1 MKTPIISI
9 KNLTKDFKIPKRNIE
24 VLKGVDFDIYEGEYI
39 LIFGPSG
46 CGKTTLLNLILGLE
60 TPTEGEIIIAGKSM
74 GKLLPFERAAF
85 RAKNFG
91 TVYQNAIWLKSF
103 DVLDNVALPLYLEGV
118 NTKEAQK
125 QALYALTKANM
136 FEFARSRPNE
146 LSSGEQQRI
155 NLARAIVSEAP
166 IIIADEPTGNL
177 DTKAGN
183 ELMKTLDHLNKQHRT
198 IILVTHNLSYLVH
211 ADRKVAMKDGRI
223 IGHFTGNVL
232 PEYLKEILE
241 EE

>member
-1 MKTPIISI
+1 MKTPIIQI
-9 KNLTKDFKIPKRNIE
+9 KNLTKNFKTPKRNIE
-24 VLKGVDFDIYEGEYI
+24 VLKGVDFDIYEGGYI

-60 TPTEGEIIIAGKSM
+60 TPTEGEITVMGKSM
-74 GKLLPFERAAF
+74 GKLPPFERAAF

-91 TVYQNAIWLKSF
+91 TVYQNTIWLKSF
-103 DVLDNVALPLYLEGV
+103 NVLDNVALPLYLQGV
-118 NTKEAQK
+118 DTHMAQK
-125 QALYALTKANM
+125 QAIAALTQANM
-136 FEFARSRPNE
+136 FDFAKSRPND

-183 ELMKTLDHLNKQHRT
+183 ELMKTLGHLHKQLRT

-223 IGHFTGNVL
+223 IGHFTGNSL
-232 PEYLKEILE
+232 PKLIEEMLE